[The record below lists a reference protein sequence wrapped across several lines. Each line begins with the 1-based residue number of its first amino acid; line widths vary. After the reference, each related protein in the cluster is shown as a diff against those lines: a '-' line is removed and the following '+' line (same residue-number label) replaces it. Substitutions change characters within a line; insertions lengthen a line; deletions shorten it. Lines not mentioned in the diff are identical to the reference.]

1 MRVALITISYCSLPV
16 YLKSCVQGRLASLTL
31 TTMTSVVGVIVCDV
45 CFNAL
50 LLSLS
55 LKVAERFGA
64 LQKFSA
70 CVRPSSVAT
79 VSSDTVA
86 TPMPTVIRCTAR

>member
-1 MRVALITISYCSLPV
+1 M
-16 YLKSCVQGRLASLTL
+16 TL
-31 TTMTSVVGVIVCDV
+31 ELCVIVCDV

-55 LKVAERFGA
+55 LKVAEQFGA

-70 CVRPSSVAT
+70 GVRPSSVAT
-79 VSSDTVA
+79 VSEDTVA